1 MSSGRNLSLISSL
14 LLAACGGG
22 GGDGGGG
29 GGGNPPPPPPPPPP
43 PSIEPTLASIQAN
56 VFTPICTNCH
66 AGAAAPN
73 GLRLEAGMSHAM
85 LVNVPSVEVPA
96 IPRVAPGNPDN
107 SYLVQKIEGTAA
119 VGGRMP
125 LGGQPLSADTI
136 AAIRQ
141 WITDGAV
148 ASAAATASMTAA
160 RLQLLAPSPE
170 AEIRPEDAPPVAELL
185 VAADQALDVNLLGAG
200 TVILLASGG
209 DGSFGE
215 GNEVA
220 IEHRIVMTQHDPSVF
235 RLIPAQPLAVDRYRL
250 MVSGSAPLAVADLDA
265 VVIDGD
271 ADGTTGD
278 DFVAEFSA
286 GPAR

>member
-1 MSSGRNLSLISSL
+1 M
-14 LLAACGGG
+14 
-22 GGDGGGG
+22 
-29 GGGNPPPPPPPPPP
+29 
-43 PSIEPTLASIQAN
+43 E
-56 VFTPICTNCH
+56 
-66 AGAAAPN
+66 
-73 GLRLEAGMSHAM
+73 
-85 LVNVPSVEVPA
+85 
-96 IPRVAPGNPDN
+96 PGNPDD

-141 WITDGAV
+141 WITDGAL
-148 ASAAATASMTAA
+148 ASAAVTASAA

-170 AEIRPEDAPPVAELL
+170 TEIRPEDAPPVAELL

-200 TVILLASGG
+200 TVTLQASGG

-220 IEHRIVMTQHDPSVF
+220 IAHRIVMTQHDPSVF
-235 RLIPAQPLAVDRYRL
+235 RLIPLNPLAADRYRL
-250 MVSGSAPLAVADLDA
+250 KVSGSAPLAVSDLDA

>member
-1 MSSGRNLSLISSL
+1 MSSARNLPLITSL

-29 GGGNPPPPPPPPPP
+29 GGPPPTPPPPPP
-43 PSIEPTLASIQAN
+43 PSIEPTLASIQDN
-56 VFTPICTNCH
+56 VFSPICTTCH

-73 GLRLEAGMSHAM
+73 GLRLEEGMSHAM
-85 LVNVPSVEVPA
+85 LVNVPSLEVPA
-96 IPRVAPGNPDN
+96 LLRVEPGNPDD

-125 LGGQPLSADTI
+125 LGGQPLSQETI
-136 AAIRQ
+136 DAIRQ
-141 WITDGAV
+141 WITDGAI
-148 ASAAATASMTAA
+148 ATTAATASMAAA

-170 AEIRPEDAPPVAELL
+170 ADIRPEDAPPVAELL

-200 TVILLASGG
+200 TVTLQASGG
-209 DGSFGE
+209 DGSFGD
-215 GNEVA
+215 GNEVTIA
-220 IEHRIVMTQHDPSVF
+220 HRIVMTQHDPSVF
-235 RLIPAQPLAVDRYRL
+235 RLIPLNPLAADRYRL
-250 MVSGSAPLAVADLDA
+250 KVSGSVPLAVSDLDA

>member
-1 MSSGRNLSLISSL
+1 MSFGRNLPLITSL

-29 GGGNPPPPPPPPPP
+29 GGGPPPPPPPPPP
-43 PSIEPTLASIQAN
+43 PSIEPTLASIQDN
-56 VFTPICTNCH
+56 VFSPICTTCH

-73 GLRLEAGMSHAM
+73 GLRLEEGMSHAM
-85 LVNVPSVEVPA
+85 LVNVPSLEVPA
-96 IPRVAPGNPDN
+96 LLRVEPGNPDD

-125 LGGQPLSADTI
+125 LGGQPLSQETI

-148 ASAAATASMTAA
+148 ASAAVTASAA

-170 AEIRPEDAPPVAELL
+170 ADIRPEDAAPVVELL
-185 VAADQALDVNLLGAG
+185 VAADQALDVNLLGSG
-200 TVILLASGG
+200 TVTLQASGR

-220 IEHRIVMTQHDPSVF
+220 IAHRIVMTQHDPSVF
-235 RLIPAQPLAVDRYRL
+235 RLIPLKPLTADRYRL
-250 MVSGSAPLAVADLDA
+250 KVSGSAPLAVADLDA

-271 ADGTTGD
+271 ADGTTGN

>member
-1 MSSGRNLSLISSL
+1 MSSGRNLSLITSL

-29 GGGNPPPPPPPPPP
+29 GGGPPPPPPPPP

-56 VFTPICTNCH
+56 VFTPICTTCH

-73 GLRLEAGMSHAM
+73 GLRLEEGMSHAM

-96 IPRVAPGNPDN
+96 ILRVAPGNPDD

-125 LGGQPLSADTI
+125 LGGEPLSADTI

-185 VAADQALDVNLLGAG
+185 VAADQALDVNLLGAS
-200 TVILLASGG
+200 TVTLLASGG

-220 IEHRIVMTQHDPSVF
+220 IPHRIVMTQHDPSVF
-235 RLIPAQPLAVDRYRL
+235 RLIPLKPLAADRYRL
-250 MVSGSAPLAVADLDA
+250 KVSGSAPLAVADLDS
-265 VVIDGD
+265 VVIDGN
-271 ADGTTGD
+271 ADGKTGD

>member
-1 MSSGRNLSLISSL
+1 MSSGRNLPLITSL

-29 GGGNPPPPPPPPPP
+29 GGGPPPPPPPA
-43 PSIEPTLASIQAN
+43 IEPTLASIQDN

-73 GLRLEAGMSHAM
+73 GLRLEEGLSHAM
-85 LVNVPSVEVPA
+85 LVNVPSLEVPA
-96 IPRVAPGNPDN
+96 LLRVEPGNPDD

-125 LGGQPLSADTI
+125 LGGQPLSQDTI

-148 ASAAATASMTAA
+148 ASAAVTASAA

-170 AEIRPEDAPPVAELL
+170 ADIRPEDAPPVAELL
-185 VAADQALDVNLLGAG
+185 VAADQALDVSLLGAG
-200 TVILLASGG
+200 TVALQASGG
-209 DGSFGE
+209 DGNFGD
-215 GNEVA
+215 GNEVTVA
-220 IEHRIVMTQHDPSVF
+220 HRIVMTQHDPSVF
-235 RLIPAQPLAVDRYRL
+235 RLIPLKPLAADRYRL
-250 MVSGSAPLAVADLDA
+250 KISGSAPLAVSDLDA

-286 GPAR
+286 GSAR